1 MINEKELVKKIKAA
15 RLIDC
20 ADPEATVLDI
30 IKNMQRVID
39 CEKCVHFKRC
49 DDLGVPSNPSYCS
62 SYEADRSHGW
72 IPVSERLPEVKLGE
86 KVECIVWV
94 HCNTWEKDKSMCMEW
109 EHTTV
114 RRKEVSRWLWNNSI
128 KMDAWEVIAWMPL
141 PKPYMKEGEAE

>member
-1 MINEKELVKKIKAA
+1 MSRPIDADALLENLKKTDRYFMLKFDIEEAPTLELQPHDK
-15 RLIDC
+15 
-20 ADPEATVLDI
+20 
-30 IKNMQRVID
+30 
-39 CEKCVHFKRC
+39 
-49 DDLGVPSNPSYCS
+49 
-62 SYEADRSHGW
+62 W

-86 KVECIVWV
+86 RVECIVWV

-141 PKPYMKEGEAE
+141 PEPYRDC